1 MKTVK
6 EMLADVRADRD
17 RRQQLEQEQEQ
28 KRLDIQKAVS
38 LAEQE
43 MKEALIRQDQEA
55 YHAAEGRLSYEK
67 AALEA
72 FSKVDAWWTEEEAN
86 AIIEAAFNAC
96 CAEVREKYK
105 EAFDAMMQM
114 EAAISAAETIALD
127 GSTLSNII
135 RQYRKSDRG
144 WTFSPTKQH
153 VPFTFANSV
162 AQGAGKTYIPPK
174 FGWANP

>member
-38 LAEQE
+38 MAEQE

-86 AIIEAAFNAC
+86 ALIEAAFNAC

-105 EAFDAMMQM
+105 EAFDAMMKM
-114 EAAISAAETIALD
+114 EAAISAAEAIALD

-144 WTFSPTKQH
+144 WTFSPAMQH
-153 VPFTFANSV
+153 VPFTFATSV
-162 AQGAGKTYIPPK
+162 AQRAGTAYIPPK